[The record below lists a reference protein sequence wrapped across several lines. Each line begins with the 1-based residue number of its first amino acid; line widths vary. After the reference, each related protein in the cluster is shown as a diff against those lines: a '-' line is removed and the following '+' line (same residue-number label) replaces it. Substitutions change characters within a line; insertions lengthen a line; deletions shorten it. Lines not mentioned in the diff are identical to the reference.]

1 MKRLQQ
7 WFDLLAGISPN
18 EQARLERARA
28 IFGIR
33 EAICVPMKGRHETL
47 GVLYLDTHSSPRTAV
62 VTRMK

>member
-28 IFGIR
+28 IFGASGPDVTALQTPACWR
-33 EAICVPMKGRHETL
+33 R
-47 GVLYLDTHSSPRTAV
+47 RTRVA
-62 VTRMK
+62 RR